1 MKCFT
6 SKLLIF
12 IVFFLALVTMAQSA
26 DAMGLNPWRH
36 EGSGGQGGTQGVP
49 EPLTTLSLL
58 GVGVIGAGTY
68 LFIRKKK
75 DK

>member
-1 MKCFT
+1 MKHFLSKFLVFT
-6 SKLLIF
+6 
-12 IVFFLALVTMAQSA
+12 VFFLVFTAMVQSA

-36 EGSGGQGGTQGVP
+36 GGGGQGGTQGVP

-58 GVGVIGAGTY
+58 GIGVAGAGAY